1 MSAGPCVLPP
11 DALGKGV
18 PQAAPPASG
27 GQFLGS
33 EHCDSSL
40 NVALFLH
47 ASLYSESPL

>member
-11 DALGKGV
+11 DVLGKGG

-27 GQFLGS
+27 GRFLGW
-33 EHCDSSL
+33 ERCGSSL

-47 ASLYSESPL
+47 ASLFSESPL